1 MTHTEARTWSRD
13 TARESDQGTLETF
26 AELTLDARANTEA
39 RHPWHHDQVTEW
51 ARELRR
57 RNQGRAEIRAGIA
70 ILARVRQGTP
80 PAPSARHARAL
91 DTARRLILHDRAA
104 GIDVRPDRYG
114 HLIATETA
122 RAIRESAAA

>member
-13 TARESDQGTLETF
+13 TARESDQGTLEAF

-39 RHPWHHDQVTEW
+39 RRPWHHDQVTEW
-51 ARELRR
+51 ARELRQ

-70 ILARVRQGTP
+70 ILARVRQHTP
-80 PAPSARHARAL
+80 PAPSARHDRAL
-91 DTARRLILHDRAA
+91 TTARRAIRHDPATR
-104 GIDVRPDRYG
+104 IDARPGRYG